1 MSNWQMFSYTGLSE
15 KALLVGIFN
24 ATSGFPI
31 GAQNW
36 FLSQKCNNVKQV
48 LERTML
54 KLSQVFFDHIPSY
67 GYPRLWTPLSQVL
80 VVSIGLFRI

>member
-36 FLSQKCNNVKQV
+36 FLSQKCNNVKKV
-48 LERTML
+48 FEPTML
-54 KLSQVFFDHIPSY
+54 KLSQVLSILKNTQQAWVKDFLWDFYFD
-67 GYPRLWTPLSQVL
+67 
-80 VVSIGLFRI
+80 